1 MDGPPAKRR
10 KLLPLSEVPRILKQ
24 AQQWQQ
30 SVGANDEE
38 EFAVDG
44 TKSLHQHHEKRST
57 GVCEE
62 VHAFSDEEEDEA
74 TQIESSL
81 PLYLKYT
88 FGPFIGQS
96 QLDQTAKQSEKE
108 EVANLMLVES
118 QGFLYTASQSQ
129 KSSPCHPKRMETS
142 LSSECPESPLLF
154 TSPVSPCKDPSTCK
168 GPSTCD
174 PASEER
180 GDSTTIAAI
189 VSASSSTHKVPTGSP
204 KHCGYTSS
212 DVKTEELPTTV
223 ERIEEEGSG
232 SSDAGKMNTTV
243 GTHRKSKRS
252 LTHLNPGYLSV
263 GYAHPPSCTCLAKCT
278 EVDKTVSL
286 FAIIL
291 LGLFSAFYRCCNHI
305 CTWVVSGGGNSGFT
319 FL

>member
-1 MDGPPAKRR
+1 MDGPSAKRR
-10 KLLPLSEVPRILKQ
+10 KLLALNEVPRILKQ

-30 SVGANDEE
+30 SLGANDEE
-38 EFAVDG
+38 EFTVDD
-44 TKSLHQHHEKRST
+44 TKCLHQHHEKRST

-96 QLDQTAKQSEKE
+96 QLDQTAKQPEKE
-108 EVANLMLVES
+108 EIAKLCNLMSVES
-118 QGFLYTASQSQ
+118 QGFRYTTSQSQ

-154 TSPVSPCKDPSTCK
+154 TSPVSGCKDASTC
-168 GPSTCD
+168 SSL
-174 PASEER
+174 ASEER
-180 GDSTTIAAI
+180 GDSTTITI
-189 VSASSSTHKVPTGSP
+189 TIQASSSGSSTHKVPTGSP
-204 KHCGYTSS
+204 KHCGHTSP
-212 DVKTEELPTTV
+212 DVKTKELPTTV
-223 ERIEEEGSG
+223 ERIEEEEAG
-232 SSDAGKMNTTV
+232 SSDGGKMNTTV
-243 GTHRKSKRS
+243 GTHRKRKRS
-252 LTHLNPGYLSV
+252 LSNPGHLSV
-263 GYAHPPSCTCLAKCT
+263 GYAHPPLCTCLAKCT

-286 FAIIL
+286 LAIVL
-291 LGLFSAFYRCCNHI
+291 QGLFCS
-305 CTWVVSGGGNSGFT
+305 S

>member
-1 MDGPPAKRR
+1 MDGPPAKRS
-10 KLLPLSEVPRILKQ
+10 KLLPLNEVSRFLKQ

-30 SVGANDEE
+30 SVGENDEG
-38 EFAVDG
+38 EFTVDD
-44 TKSLHQHHEKRST
+44 TKSLHRREKRIAVGALERHTIGT

-108 EVANLMLVES
+108 EIAKQYNLMSVES

-129 KSSPCHPKRMETS
+129 KSSPCHPQKVETN

-154 TSPVSPCKDPSTCK
+154 TSPVPACKDPSTCNLI
-168 GPSTCD
+168 
-174 PASEER
+174 SEER
-180 GDSTTIAAI
+180 RDGTTIAAT
-189 VSASSSTHKVPTGSP
+189 VSASSSSSSTHKVPTGPP
-204 KHCGYTSS
+204 KHCGHTSS
-212 DVKTEELPTTV
+212 DVKTEELQTTV
-223 ERIEEEGSG
+223 ERIEEEESG
-232 SSDAGKMNTTV
+232 SFDAGKMNTTV
-243 GTHRKSKRS
+243 GAHRKRKRS
-252 LTHLNPGYLSV
+252 LSHLNPGHLSV

-286 FAIIL
+286 FAIVL
-291 LGLFSAFYRCCNHI
+291 QGLFS
-305 CTWVVSGGGNSGFT
+305 SS

>member
-1 MDGPPAKRR
+1 MDGPPAKRS
-10 KLLPLSEVPRILKQ
+10 KLLPLHEVSRILKQ

-30 SVGANDEE
+30 SVGANDEG
-38 EFAVDG
+38 EFTVDDA
-44 TKSLHQHHEKRST
+44 KSLHQREKRIAGGALERHIIGT
-57 GVCEE
+57 GVCEK

-81 PLYLKYT
+81 PLYLKYA

-108 EVANLMLVES
+108 EIAKQYNLMSVES

-129 KSSPCHPKRMETS
+129 KLSPCHPQKAETS

-154 TSPVSPCKDPSTCK
+154 TSPVSACKDPSTCNL
-168 GPSTCD
+168 T
-174 PASEER
+174 SEER
-180 GDSTTIAAI
+180 GDGTTIAATI
-189 VSASSSTHKVPTGSP
+189 STSSSSSSTHKVPTGSP
-204 KHCGYTSS
+204 KHCGHTSS
-212 DVKTEELPTTV
+212 DVKTEELQTTV

-243 GTHRKSKRS
+243 GAHRKRKRS
-252 LTHLNPGYLSV
+252 LSHLNPGHLSV

-286 FAIIL
+286 FAIVL
-291 LGLFSAFYRCCNHI
+291 QGLFS
-305 CTWVVSGGGNSGFT
+305 SS

>member
-1 MDGPPAKRR
+1 MDGPPAKRS
-10 KLLPLSEVPRILKQ
+10 KLLPLNEVSRILKQ

-30 SVGANDEE
+30 SVGANNEE
-38 EFAVDG
+38 EFD
-44 TKSLHQHHEKRST
+44 TKSLHQREKRIAGGTLERNTIGT

-88 FGPFIGQS
+88 FAPFIGQS

-108 EVANLMLVES
+108 EIAKQYNLMSVES

-129 KSSPCHPKRMETS
+129 KSSPCHPQKAETS

-154 TSPVSPCKDPSTCK
+154 TSPVSACKDPSTCNL
-168 GPSTCD
+168 T
-174 PASEER
+174 SEER
-180 GDSTTIAAI
+180 GDGTTIAAT
-189 VSASSSTHKVPTGSP
+189 VSASSSGSSTHKVPTGSP
-204 KHCGYTSS
+204 KHCGHTSL
-212 DVKTEELPTTV
+212 DVKTEELQTTV
-223 ERIEEEGSG
+223 ERIEEEGS
-232 SSDAGKMNTTV
+232 DAGKMNTTV
-243 GTHRKSKRS
+243 GAHRKRKRS
-252 LTHLNPGYLSV
+252 LSHLNPGHLSV
-263 GYAHPPSCTCLAKCT
+263 GYAHPPSCTYLAKCT

-286 FAIIL
+286 FAIVL
-291 LGLFSAFYRCCNHI
+291 QGLFS
-305 CTWVVSGGGNSGFT
+305 SS